1 MKANVKSGT
10 KRALS
15 FLLVLLMMLTML
27 PMAAFAVDG
36 STKTVT
42 AKTGLGDGELSVT
55 VTAGKP
61 QANTSGGYW
70 NVPISVEIT
79 KKTATMHGASNSGKG
94 YSQWYM
100 HYPVAASGDTI
111 YSEGGTVN
119 KFLELSPRFVGDY
132 WDNGVNQF
140 QSDNDYEFVQEI
152 MTDGTA
158 VRNFTR
164 SDDKKTLT
172 HTYSTGVLL
181 DGTLKGTQ
189 SFTLNIA
196 LYPSGE
202 SNNIVITPVTLT
214 VDLGNTP
221 VVEPVANTVTKKVPT
236 NIGIGEVFA
245 TYTAG
250 TPVKNAEGNWE
261 VPISVEVTKENWLSN
276 KCQYYEGGMP
286 ATMYTEY
293 NGTPL
298 EDHGCF
304 VGDSDENF
312 KSIYYNLGFAKTGD
326 EAKYG
331 KNMDDLVYDSW
342 YTDKPIKIGTTFTNK
357 VVIGGS
363 NTGKY
368 SFNLD
373 TWIQMWAS
381 GGPVVVLDPTNYS
394 DTKGNDN
401 TYVYE
406 HVTVPLEVNLVE
418 SGTDTPDNPDD
429 PTIPDGAIP
438 VGAGTNGYYYVKYT
452 VGTPYQKYNGTW
464 NVPVKATIT
473 KDYWLAGTGTDAEG
487 SDLHLRFY
495 KSDSAAEY
503 GVSVS
508 DTNRD
513 NGPKFS
519 AVSDEMTLSADELEA
534 TYANGDLDV
543 TFDSSKSGE
552 QQFSISVVS
561 YQMRK
566 ASSDTWIVSN
576 TERSTTTFTVNLA
589 PTKDVGFNSDVAMKF
604 DDSSIYVDSN
614 GKYASM
620 EITQGTEIILPT
632 PTTVENYVFQGWQD
646 LNTGVTYPVGST
658 YKVEDNVQF
667 QAVWKA
673 EMVVVSWANSSD
685 FTITPAGSSP
695 YLRKGGDFT
704 FTVTTPEGVK
714 VTGVTASSGTLD
726 YSGAVYIL
734 SNIQDN
740 ATISVTTERTVY
752 TVTYNSNYE
761 GGPTA
766 TVNKYHN
773 EDILLT
779 APASFTRQGYEL
791 VGWATTANGNVAY
804 NAGDV
809 YSGNI
814 GITLYAVWQAE
825 PGTVTYESGAD
836 AGVVTNMPG
845 NVSKFAGLYTIPNI
859 VPVRA
864 GYTFQG
870 WKDANNT
877 VYQPGSQLEVSKNN
891 SYVLTAQWGE
901 NTYNVKI
908 DQGMGFTST
917 ADPAVVN
924 ENGTTTVTIT
934 VAPGYDA
941 SAMVVSAN
949 GLQLRPDNDPG
960 VDTIAERVFTYTITD
975 ITEDQKIAVYGV
987 VPATYHITYNAEGGT
1002 INTGEVLSYTYG
1014 TSVTLPTDVTKT
1026 GYTFNGWYAVTAEGV
1041 EATATEILLA
1051 GTKGNM
1057 KFEAK
1062 WTANTYKVTLKD
1074 DVADVTVTA
1083 NNVALSKAEDV
1094 SYSATYNESVAVTV
1108 TAAEGYDLSTM
1119 IVSANGRELSLV
1131 GINGDEYSYFID
1143 HVVEDTV
1150 IAVVISRVG
1159 TKQTVT
1165 YDDGHNDTTPS
1176 YVPAPQTVIAGDTV
1190 TVSSYIPERA
1200 GYYFTYW
1207 TYPVLD
1213 KETGTT
1219 EQKIVLPGD
1228 TLQVDES
1235 IVLTANWQVVTYT
1248 ITYVLNGGTMDVA
1261 AEQTYNVTDT
1271 IILPTKEA
1279 ENVKRFG
1286 YEFAGWYTISN
1297 FKNADGTDEAAT
1309 TLLPAG
1315 TTGDKVFYAK
1325 WNNAKG
1331 VEIDIEKVD
1340 EAYIATVV
1348 TPTTPEDLSAVETG
1362 TAVSITFNPTEG
1374 NALDKDCITV
1384 YTSGAND
1391 NGAYTALL
1399 PDYTVTENADSTVT
1413 VSFVMP
1419 EAKVL
1424 VDVKRAANA
1433 TLAVKF
1439 DDKEGVEN
1447 FSGGYNYNGASDTF
1461 GAIDTTTGM
1470 YTGTVPVGA
1479 DGYFQFTLADG
1490 YHINGVEAYS
1500 TDANNQA
1507 KALDYTLTYA
1517 EDTGTYTVTFVMA
1530 KGTTAFIVNLSKDYS
1545 ITAEIEETAKSTE
1558 AGVAYKMNGAEVTVI
1573 KPANYTLGEGT
1584 LKAGEGVQFTV
1595 EALEV
1600 AGVKNEVRNVYV
1612 TYDNDGATVE
1622 VPVNLTEGVYSFNMP
1637 AADVVIHVDLKDWTK
1652 ITLDTVTEGY
1662 EGDVI
1667 TITATV
1673 YDVASLNEANQ
1684 GTVKF
1689 YWTNAKLATADVT
1702 VANIEALT
1710 AMGVAAVDQSGAAS
1724 VNFELPDAATNPYI
1738 YFYAI
1743 YGGSAYFLGS
1753 YTKEPAEVK
1762 VLSTAIAWTETA
1774 DVANN
1779 ELTIYEAD
1787 ANGNKTTAT
1796 ATAMSAGH
1804 TYYLEIPAVVAADN
1818 DTAILT
1824 ADTDYRVV
1832 WLYADSADAASDNW
1846 KLVDW
1851 TDNTSNTLKV
1861 TPEYVHY
1868 SYKAQVYPTN
1878 VEATTVLSHYNK
1890 AVKYDADYKRDVN
1903 DEGELQYVNYLETR
1917 TTSKVELAKTET
1929 KLVITGAVEEAA
1941 DVFINGKT
1949 DVFAADHFAQY
1960 ENQEVTLKAEVIEE
1974 DTKNTVSTGKVYFY
1988 RYVDGV
1994 NDELLNENGLGVQ
2007 VVDGVAAMQYA
2018 MPAYTAGD
2026 ANSEANT
2033 VRIYAVY
2040 KEGATYAESASV
2052 VKTDKQYSQP
2062 VAEKTDVVYVMSAQ
2076 IMTPVVKS
2084 SLEGEVNGAAASET
2098 TYTDD
2103 LTELLAGVSFE
2114 LTLKEDFT
2122 TEDYSVVAM
2131 DGRKVAAGSYDIQW
2145 LYKTGSN
2152 EENANG
2158 DSANA
2163 AYTVDAGKMNDKFRV
2178 KLTGKGV
2185 YDGSIAYSKYVV
2197 VGTLQDVEIAV
2208 TAAPDEQYQLGE
2220 VELKA
2225 AVKGAENGDTAET
2238 HPTGKVTFYYL
2249 NDTTWVKIGE
2259 TRDGVFNANDGT
2271 TVYTFTTTE
2280 LPVTE
2285 AENDMRELEITA
2297 VYEGDA
2303 VYAASRNY
2311 DAAADTWAD
2320 DFAAAGVTN
2329 DTVTIY
2335 SSAVH
2340 VEEDVRNVATSVAPE
2355 RENGIVITVEGDAN
2369 LADAVAANE
2378 SVTLN
2383 ISDVF
2388 TLDYGNSVDDWALLQ
2403 YGTDYTVE
2411 WQKVE
2416 NYSSWNAS
2424 GKDINSEWPWQKI
2437 GEGES
2442 CTVQVTEN
2450 TAYRAVVSVK
2460 DTAPVQASWQQI
2472 DQGTVGKV
2480 DTKDGARTYY
2490 SNILTAKNGQTTLTV
2505 NLNTS
2510 EHGEGW
2516 EGAVQGETV
2525 TIHTYAS
2532 GAQGETPI
2540 AEMTVR
2546 VGKVGGAMEE
2556 IATRANV
2563 NGHVAFDW
2571 VASEPG
2577 FYVIEVEAKPNN
2589 GYNTQYYKE
2598 YLTVR
2603 DNDYKIVVNNEE
2615 TVYNGKTQGV
2625 SVSIDEM
2632 CGDFA
2637 KAAQAS
2643 WKVVYTDA
2651 ENSIV
2656 EPNEAGVYH
2665 YKVTL
2670 PASAYWTEKSV
2681 EGTFTIAKR
2690 DVSIDD
2696 LTAQVKVYNGEEF
2709 VNIQEIILHD
2719 AETGSDGQPSED
2731 IGVINGD
2738 SILAVGEGYVDNVN
2752 AGEQNLKVRN
2762 VELIGDDA
2770 HNYNFVDNDY
2780 SEKLLVQ
2787 RNQVKGAIAENT
2799 YKYTGKDITLTADDV
2814 YLIDQAGDELGGYD
2828 VIYYYHNGEGIEKV
2842 DALNR
2847 MGKYTVIARPEQDN
2861 YKGGAVQTI
2870 YVTSG
2875 DEVINAVDKSAASAL
2890 IDIYDTATVYKA
2902 DGKNEPA
2909 KADATKGTAKVEY
2922 YNGGAWTET
2931 VPANAGRYL
2940 IRATVTNGTV
2950 TDTAYGIYTIAKAR
2964 PEIDLN
2970 LGKHEKVYDSALMD
2984 TNPTVTSS
2992 ENGEVYYSYAGDV
3005 TGGVAYQAPQNVG
3018 TYSITA
3024 HVNETENY
3032 TAFEMSDWFAITPKE
3047 LTIKADSYMRQRF
3060 GAFPKMTATYT
3071 GLATGGVAKDTSLR
3085 DVQIQPEFT
3094 FVDYTNI
3101 DNTTAGETYVYM
3113 DDVLATNYDV
3123 KLFDHGNDQEA
3134 GIFTSTDNEPYP
3146 TLVIKGYGVD
3156 GDGNALAYY
3165 GDHIQLYTYGSKTD
3179 MGKNTSSFI
3188 TWTSSNENVA
3198 KFVDKADEDN
3208 ASATSGW
3215 LKTVG
3220 VGTTTITVTRG
3231 IGVTAIS
3238 TSFELTVAKQEVM
3251 VSVPESNVVYND
3263 STYNKT
3269 MTGITPRVLF
3279 TAANPVVNDSEIVK
3293 GNETR
3298 SEVGTQ
3304 VTTGTVDAANP
3315 YYQSETYGGLFT
3327 VNDREVTVTPVEATT
3342 VYGTTV
3348 TGLTY
3353 TEGNTV
3359 AGEPA
3364 LTADGLA
3371 VSNADVYNN
3380 LDVHNGYEILVAG
3393 REEKNYN
3400 VKYVT
3405 DQTAPDAEVTAK
3417 AITVTNGA
3425 YPGNK
3430 GMTDGAVIPQGDYD
3444 AKGFDFD
3451 TAKAFQQNSVR
3462 MYGEPNWVMGIDE
3475 AALTAALVEG
3485 DSLADLNALLAWL
3498 NECEIGDHHNIDED
3512 ANVKYDA
3519 QNVHITGRETDYKV
3533 NSTLSIKNYNVE
3545 NKDGIQNIYQRPV
3558 DLVLRDGLTKLNI
3571 FRNDIYDGN
3580 GNIDNAKLLKIIEAN
3595 LIATEHNGEG
3605 GLAKLLNHTIKD
3617 LNLQITVTD
3626 NGNGT
3631 LSVKVTVGNLNYWSE
3646 GADISVDVEL
3656 TKVVAKYSA
3665 LGKTTSYVYMY
3676 NIDEAGNETAI
3687 TGPLTGTVTYK
3698 IYVRDEADDGTMG
3711 YADYVGKTPVREV
3724 EMEYVSG
3731 NTYKATYS
3739 SLPAGKYVMFA
3750 IANNYTIVD

>member
-27 PMAAFAVDG
+27 PMAAFATSGD
-36 STKTVT
+36 TQTVT
-42 AKTGLGDGELSVT
+42 AKTGLGSGELNVK
-55 VTAGKP
+55 VTAGAP

-79 KKTATMHGASNSGKG
+79 KKTATMHGASGSGKG
-94 YSQWYM
+94 YSQMYM

-111 YSEGGTVN
+111 YSEGATE
-119 KFLELSPRFVGDY
+119 KKWLESGAPYFVGDA
-132 WDNGVNQF
+132 WTIGGVNF
-140 QSDNDYEFVQEI
+140 QSDNDYEFIQE
-152 MTDGTA
+152 TQSDGT
-158 VRNFTR
+158 VVYSRNFTR
-164 SDDKKTLT
+164 SADKKTLT
-172 HTYSTGVLL
+172 HTYSTGVLM
-181 DGTLKGTQ
+181 DGTLTGTQ
-189 SFTLNIA
+189 SFTLNID
-196 LYPSGE
+196 LKGSGDL
-202 SNNIVITPVTLT
+202 SNTEITPVTLT
-214 VDLGNTP
+214 VDLGSTP
-221 VVEPVANTVTKKVPT
+221 VVTPVANTWTGTIPT
-236 NIGIGEVFA
+236 NASAAGSVNA
-245 TYTAG
+245 VYTAG
-250 TPVKNAEGNWE
+250 TPVKTANGWE
-261 VPISVEVTKENWLSN
+261 VPVTVELTKDEMIGYGTTVSTP
-276 KCQYYEGGMP
+276 MFRT
-286 ATMYTEY
+286 TMYTGYPANASGEY
-293 NGTPL
+293 SASGSNTVLL
-298 EDHGCF
+298 EETGNF
-304 VGDSDENF
+304 VGDMMDDWNSAGQE
-312 KSIYYNLGFAKTGD
+312 IFATTGN

-331 KNMDDLVYDSW
+331 KNMTVVPVNSW
-342 YTDKPIKIGTTFTNK
+342 KNKLTTTFTKN
-357 VVIGGS
+357 VVLGEVSGRQ
-363 NTGKY
+363 T
-368 SFNLD
+368 FNLD
-373 TWIQMWAS
+373 VWIAPWMQATSAATTDEWHYS
-381 GGPVVVLDPTNYS
+381 YS
-394 DTKGNDN
+394 DTESDGLIKPEREPISS
-401 TYVYE
+401 VYT
-406 HVTVPLEVNLVE
+406 HVTVPLQVNL
-418 SGTDTPDNPDD
+418 SS
-429 PTIPDGAIP
+429 
-438 VGAGTNGYYYVKYT
+438 
-452 VGTPYQKYNGTW
+452 
-464 NVPVKATIT
+464 
-473 KDYWLAGTGTDAEG
+473 GTGTPTTGTEDAI
-487 SDLHLRFY
+487 F
-495 KSDSAAEY
+495 
-503 GVSVS
+503 
-508 DTNRD
+508 
-513 NGPKFS
+513 
-519 AVSDEMTLSADELEA
+519 
-534 TYANGDLDV
+534 
-543 TFDSSKSGE
+543 
-552 QQFSISVVS
+552 I
-561 YQMRK
+561 
-566 ASSDTWIVSN
+566 
-576 TERSTTTFTVNLA
+576 
-589 PTKDVGFNSDVAMKF
+589 SDVAMTF
-604 DDSSIYVDSN
+604 EDSSIHVGAD
-614 GKYASM
+614 GKSAAL
-620 EITQGTEIILPT
+620 EVPENTDFVLPT
-632 PTTVENYVFQGWQD
+632 PTTTENYTFEGWKYYKTGD
-646 LNTGVTYPVGST
+646 IYAGGATFPGSLVTETLNFT
-658 YKVEDNVQF
+658 
-667 QAVWKA
+667 AVWKEKA
-673 EMVVVSWANSSD
+673 PEMVVVSWANSSD

-704 FTVTTPEGVK
+704 FTVTTPKGVS
-714 VTGVTASSGTLD
+714 VTNIAATSGTLEN
-726 YSGAVYIL
+726 YGPVYIL
-734 SNIQDN
+734 KNIQD
-740 ATISVTTERTVY
+740 SVTYINVSTEKTAY

-779 APASFTRQGYEL
+779 DGGFTRQGYTL
-791 VGWATTANGNVAY
+791 AGWATTANGAVVY
-804 NAGDV
+804 GVGDV

-814 GITLYAVWQAE
+814 SITLYAVWQAN
-825 PGTVTYESGAD
+825 PGTVTYESGAG
-836 AGVVTNMPG
+836 AGEVTNMPG
-845 NVSKFAGLYTIPNI
+845 NISQFAGLYTIPNI

-870 WKDANNT
+870 WKAADGT
-877 VYQPGSQLEVSKNN
+877 VYQPGSQLEVSENK

-934 VAPGYDA
+934 VAAGYDA

-949 GLQLRPDNDPG
+949 GVAFAPAEPLPG
-960 VDTIAERVFTYTITD
+960 VDTTAERVFTYTITD

-987 VPATYHITYNAEGGT
+987 VPATYHITYNADGGT

-1014 TSVTLPTDVTKT
+1014 SPVTLPTDVTKA
-1026 GYTFNGWYAVTAEGV
+1026 GYTFNGWYAVTAGV
-1041 EATATEILLA
+1041 TATEATPDLPA
-1051 GTKGNM
+1051 GTVGN
-1057 KFEAK
+1057 KSFAAK
-1062 WTANTYKVTLKD
+1062 WTANTYKVTLKENIGD
-1074 DVADVTVTA
+1074 GFVVKANDYVLNPAEAGNGLVVNYNDTVT
-1083 NNVALSKAEDV
+1083 
-1094 SYSATYNESVAVTV
+1094 VTV
-1108 TAAEGYDLSTM
+1108 TAAEGYDLSAMVVT
-1119 IVSANGRELSLV
+1119 ANGRELPIV
-1131 GINGDEYSYFID
+1131 GINGDEYIYLID

-1150 IAVVISRVG
+1150 IAIARVG
-1159 TKQTVT
+1159 TKLTVT
-1165 YDDGHNDTTPS
+1165 YDDGHDDPAASN
-1176 YVPAPQTVIAGDTV
+1176 VPAQQTVTAGDTV

-1207 TYPVLD
+1207 TYLPAGAAEPV
-1213 KETGTT
+1213 
-1219 EQKIVLPGD
+1219 IVLPGD
-1228 TLQVDES
+1228 TIQVDES
-1235 IVLTANWQVVTYT
+1235 IVLTANWSLVEYT
-1248 ITYVLNGGTMDVA
+1248 ITYVLNGGAMNVA
-1261 AEQTYNVTDT
+1261 AEQIYNVEGTPLT
-1271 IILPTKEA
+1271 LPTE
-1279 ENVKRFG
+1279 VTRFG
-1286 YEFAGWYTISN
+1286 YTFGGWYTISN
-1297 FKNADGTDEAAT
+1297 FKNADGTDEVKTEAI
-1309 TLLPAG
+1309 PAG

-1325 WNNAKG
+1325 WDNAKG
-1331 VEIDIEKVD
+1331 VTFAIEQVDGVDIAELV
-1340 EAYIATVV
+1340 APTV
-1348 TPTTPEDLSAVETG
+1348 PAGLPGQVETG
-1362 TAVSITFNPTEG
+1362 TAVSVTFAPTAG

-1384 YTSGAND
+1384 NTSGAND

-1399 PDYTVTENADSTVT
+1399 PDYTVTENDDGTVT

-1419 EAKVL
+1419 EANVL
-1424 VDVKRAANA
+1424 VNVKRASNA
-1433 TLAVKF
+1433 TLIVRF
-1439 DDKEGVEN
+1439 DDKEGAEN
-1447 FSGGYNYNGASDTF
+1447 FSGGYNYNGTSDTF
-1461 GAIDTTTGM
+1461 GAIDATTGQ

-1500 TDANNQA
+1500 ADSNNQA
-1507 KALDYTLTYA
+1507 KALDYTLTHD
-1517 EDTGTYTVTFVMA
+1517 EGTDTYTVTFVMA
-1530 KGTTAFIVNLSKDYS
+1530 KGTTAFIVNISKDYS
-1545 ITAEIEETAKSTE
+1545 ITAEIEETAKATE

-1573 KPANYTLGEGT
+1573 KPDGYTLGEGS

-1600 AGVKNEVRNVYV
+1600 EGVQNEVRNVYV

-1637 AADVVIHVDLKDWTK
+1637 EADVVIHVDLKDWTK

-1710 AMGVAAVDQSGAAS
+1710 AMGVAGVDQSGVAS
-1724 VNFELPDAATNPYI
+1724 VNFELPDAAQNPYI

-1753 YTKEPAEVK
+1753 YTEEPAEVK

-1796 ATAMSAGH
+1796 VTAMSAGH
-1804 TYYLEIPAVVAADN
+1804 TYYLEIPAVVAADD
-1818 DTAILT
+1818 DTATLT
-1824 ADTDYRVV
+1824 ADTDYRIV

-1890 AVKYDADYKRDVN
+1890 AVKYDADYKRELN
-1903 DEGELQYVNYLETR
+1903 AAGELQYVNYLETR
-1917 TTSKVELAKTET
+1917 TTSKVELTKTATE
-1929 KLVITGAVEEAA
+1929 LVITGAVEEAA
-1941 DVFINGKT
+1941 DVLINGKT
-1949 DVFAADHFAQY
+1949 DVFAVDHFAQY
-1960 ENQEVTLKAEVIEE
+1960 ENQEVTLKAEVFEE
-1974 DTKNTVSTGKVYFY
+1974 GTDNTVSTGKVYFY

-2007 VVDGVAAMQYA
+2007 VVDGVAAMQYV

-2052 VKTDKQYSQP
+2052 GKTADPKYDMP
-2062 VAEKTDVVYVMSAQ
+2062 ETERTDVVYVMSTQ
-2076 IMTPVVKS
+2076 LMTPVVKS
-2084 SLEGEVNGAAASET
+2084 SLEGKVNGAAASET

-2103 LTELLAGVSFE
+2103 LTELLAGVRFE
-2114 LTLKEDFT
+2114 LTLKTDFT

-2131 DGRKVAAGSYDIQW
+2131 DGRMVVEGSYDIQW

-2163 AYTVDAGKMNDKFRV
+2163 AYTVDAGKMSDKFRV

-2197 VGTLQDVEIAV
+2197 VGTLQDVEIVV
-2208 TAAPDEQYQLGE
+2208 TAVPDEQYQLGE

-2225 AVKGAENGDTAET
+2225 AVRGVENDDTAET

-2249 NDTTWVKIGE
+2249 NDTTWVEIGE
-2259 TRDGVFNANDGT
+2259 TRDGTFNANDRT

-2285 AENDMRELEITA
+2285 AENDMRTLEITA
-2297 VYEGDA
+2297 VYEGDK

-2340 VEEDVRNVATSVAPE
+2340 VEEDVQNVATSVAPT

-2388 TLDYGNSVDDWALLQ
+2388 TLDYGNGVDDWALLQ

-2424 GKDINSEWPWQKI
+2424 GKDINSEWPWQKV

-2442 CTVQVTEN
+2442 CTVQVAEN
-2450 TAYRAVVSVK
+2450 TAYRAVVNVK

-2472 DQGTVGKV
+2472 DQGIVGAP
-2480 DTKDGARTYY
+2480 DIKDGARTYY

-2510 EHGEGW
+2510 KHGEGW

-2546 VGKVGGAMEE
+2546 VGDMRLDYPEE
-2556 IATRANV
+2556 VATRANV
-2563 NGHVAFDW
+2563 NGHVEFDW
-2571 VASEPG
+2571 LASEPG
-2577 FYVIEVEAKPNN
+2577 FYAIEVEAKPNN

-2603 DNDYKIVVNNEE
+2603 DNDYDIVVGNEE

-2625 SVSIDEM
+2625 SVYIDEM
-2632 CGDFA
+2632 CDDFTE
-2637 KAAQAS
+2637 AAQAS

-2651 ENSIV
+2651 AGSIV
-2656 EPNEAGVYH
+2656 EPSEAGVYH
-2665 YKVTL
+2665 YTVIL

-2719 AETGSDGQPSED
+2719 AATGSDGQPRED

-2770 HNYNFVDNDY
+2770 HNYNFVDNGY

-2828 VIYYYHNGEGIEKV
+2828 VIYYYHNGEGVERV

-2890 IDIYDTATVYKA
+2890 IDIYNTATVYNQE
-2902 DGKNEPA
+2902 GNEPA

-2931 VPANAGRYL
+2931 VPGNAGRYL

-2964 PEIDLN
+2964 PEIELT
-2970 LGKHEKVYDSALMD
+2970 LGRQEKVYDSALMD
-2984 TNPTVTSS
+2984 TSPTVTSS

-3018 TYSITA
+3018 TYIITA

-3032 TAFEMSDWFAITPKE
+3032 TAFETSAGFGITPKE
-3047 LTIKADSYMRQRF
+3047 LTITADSYMRQRF

-3094 FVDYTNI
+3094 FADYTNI
-3101 DNTTAGETYVYM
+3101 DNTTVGETYVYM
-3113 DDVLATNYDV
+3113 DDVLAANYDV
-3123 KLFDHGNDQEA
+3123 TLVDHGNDQAA
-3134 GIFTSTDNEPYP
+3134 GIFTATDNGPYP

-3156 GDGNALAYY
+3156 GDGKPLAYY
-3165 GDHIQLYTYGSKTD
+3165 GDRIQLYTYGSKTD
-3179 MGKNTSSFI
+3179 MGTNTSSFI
-3188 TWTSSNENVA
+3188 TWTSSNESVA
-3198 KFVDKADEDN
+3198 KFVDKADERD

-3251 VSVPESNVVYND
+3251 VSVPESNVVYNAD
-3263 STYNKT
+3263 TYDK
-3269 MTGITPRVLF
+3269 MMLGITPRVFF
-3279 TAANPVVNDSEIVK
+3279 TDDNIVVYDNEIVK
-3293 GNETR
+3293 SNETR

-3327 VNDREVTVTPVEATT
+3327 VNDREVTVTPVEAAT

-3353 TEGNTV
+3353 TEGNIV

-3364 LTADGLA
+3364 LTADGMA

-3380 LDVHNGYEILVAG
+3380 LDVYNGYEILVAG

-3405 DQTAPDAEVTAK
+3405 DQTAPDVEVTAK
-3417 AITVTNGA
+3417 TITVTNGA

-3475 AALTAALVEG
+3475 AALAEALVEG

-3519 QNVHITGRETDYKV
+3519 QNVHITGREADYKV

-3571 FRNDIYDGN
+3571 FRKDIYKDDGTL
-3580 GNIDNAKLLKIIEAN
+3580 DEAKLLKIIEAN

-3646 GADISVDVEL
+3646 GIDVSVNVEL
-3656 TKVVAKYSA
+3656 TKVIAKYSA

-3676 NIDEAGNETAI
+3676 NIDDAGNETAI

-3711 YADYVGKTPVREV
+3711 YADYAGKTPVREV

-3739 SLPAGKYVMFA
+3739 RLPAGKYVMFA
-3750 IANNYTIVD
+3750 IANNYTIVN